1 MVIDVVTRRFFK
13 LAPVF
18 QLMFHWQSFFNSVRH
33 ISFGSS
39 RLARRGLG
47 ILTIFLLTFSLQLAL
62 PSLATAQ
69 FDSVDCPAGAN
80 VQQCH
85 TSVILAD
92 SRIAQAPDVTTP
104 PNAPPDSEPIVLPKQ
119 RIADRIARTP
129 LEAPLGLLNLFVV
142 FFVTLGPLKTI
153 PSFVQLTQKADP
165 SLRRQLAFRSA
176 ALATIVILLVAI
188 IGQNMV
194 RVWQIRLPSL
204 LIAGGIL
211 LFLVALNMVM
221 TQYQPTPFSEDS
233 SPPSLKLVVSPLTF
247 PVILP
252 PFGIAIALILM
263 LVSREIGFNPL
274 VVLGVLLL
282 VMLLNF
288 IGMLAARPILAFL
301 RPITL
306 QIFGFVLGVLQLA
319 LGIEWIMTGLE
330 IEALVFRRLFG
341 F

>member
-1 MVIDVVTRRFFK
+1 MSTSRLFK
-13 LAPVF
+13 LANAS
-18 QLMFHWQSFFNSVRH
+18 QLMPYWRSFFSSICH
-33 ISFGSS
+33 ISSGSS
-39 RLARRGLG
+39 RLAKRRLG
-47 ILTIFLLTFSLQLAL
+47 ILTIFLLTLSLQLAL
-62 PSLATAQ
+62 PSLATTQ
-69 FDSVDCPAGAN
+69 FDSADCPTGAN

-85 TSVILAD
+85 ASGVLAH
-92 SRIAQAPDVTTP
+92 SLIAQTPDAT
-104 PNAPPDSEPIVLPKQ
+104 ASPDTSPTSEPVVLSKQ

-129 LEAPLGLLNLFVV
+129 LEAPLELLNLFVV

-221 TQYQPTPFSEDS
+221 TQYQPPPLPEDP

-252 PFGIAIALILM
+252 PFGIAIALVLM
-263 LVSREIGFNPL
+263 LVSQEIGFNPL
-274 VVLGVLLL
+274 AVLGTLVL
-282 VMLLNF
+282 VMLLNLL
-288 IGMLAARPILAFL
+288 GMLAARPILAFL
-301 RPITL
+301 KPITL
-306 QIFGFVLGVLQLA
+306 RIFGFVLGVLQLA
-319 LGIEWIMTGLE
+319 LGIEWITTGLE

>member
-1 MVIDVVTRRFFK
+1 VIDVFNKRLFK
-13 LAPVF
+13 LTHVF
-18 QLMFHWQSFFNSVRH
+18 QRISYWRSFFSSICR

-39 RLARRGLG
+39 RLAQRGFG
-47 ILTIFLLTFSLQLAL
+47 VLTIFLLVLSLQLAL
-62 PSLATAQ
+62 PSLATTQLDAIY
-69 FDSVDCPAGAN
+69 CPADAN
-80 VQQCH
+80 AQQCQ
-85 TSVILAD
+85 SSEVLANSLITQSPD
-92 SRIAQAPDVTTP
+92 ATAPPTTP
-104 PNAPPDSEPIVLPKQ
+104 PASEPITLPKQ

-129 LEAPLGLLNLFVV
+129 IEAPLKLFNLFII
-142 FFVTLGPLKTI
+142 FFVTLGPIKVI
-153 PSFVQLTQKADP
+153 PPFVQLTQKADK

-188 IGQNMV
+188 IGQNIV

-221 TQYQPTPFSEDS
+221 TQYQPPPLPEDS

-252 PFGIAIALILM
+252 PFGIAIALVLM
-263 LVSREIGFNPL
+263 LVSQEIGFNPL
-274 VVLGVLLL
+274 VVLGTLVL
-282 VMLLNF
+282 VMLLNL
-288 IGMLAARPILAFL
+288 IGMLAAQPILAFL
-301 RPITL
+301 KPVTL
-306 QIFGFVLGVLQLA
+306 RIFGFVLGVLQLA
-319 LGIEWIMTGLE
+319 LGIEWITTGLE

>member
-1 MVIDVVTRRFFK
+1 
-13 LAPVF
+13 
-18 QLMFHWQSFFNSVRH
+18 MFYWQSFFSSICH

-39 RLARRGLG
+39 RLVQRGFG
-47 ILTIFLLTFSLQLAL
+47 VLTIFLITLSLQLAL
-62 PSLATAQ
+62 PSLATARL
-69 FDSVDCPAGAN
+69 DYVDCPTGAD

-85 TSVILAD
+85 SSKVLAN
-92 SRIAQAPDVTTP
+92 SLIAQSPDATAPPATP
-104 PNAPPDSEPIVLPKQ
+104 PASNPVVLPKQ
-119 RIADRIARTP
+119 RIADRIARAP
-129 LEAPLGLLNLFVV
+129 IEAPLGLLNLFVV

-153 PSFVQLTQKADP
+153 PPFVQLTQKADP

-221 TQYQPTPFSEDS
+221 TQYQPPPLPEES

-252 PFGIAIALILM
+252 PFGIAIALVLM
-263 LVSREIGFNPL
+263 LVSQEIGFNPL
-274 VVLGVLLL
+274 LVLGTLVL
-282 VMLLNF
+282 VMLLNL

-301 RPITL
+301 KPITL
-306 QIFGFVLGVLQLA
+306 RIFGFVLGVLQLA
-319 LGIEWIMTGLE
+319 LGIEWITTGLE
-330 IEALVFRRLFG
+330 IEALVFRRLFS